1 MEKFFIIANC
11 EKDEGLKISRKA
23 EAYLKS
29 KGKMCTIGAEKSCER
44 DADNHYTDASAIPEG
59 VECVIVLGGDGTLLH
74 AARDVVDRQIPLLGI
89 NLGTLG
95 YLAEIDHS
103 NIESAL
109 NHLMLDEYTIEKRM
123 MLSGRVFHQG
133 ELMARDVALNHFH
146 GNRFHRIQPL
156 RRRAYRIP
164 GDEYSDHDTGSAAYP
179 EYEKRDLPGG

>member
-89 NLGTLG
+89 NLGTWDIWRRL
-95 YLAEIDHS
+95 
-103 NIESAL
+103 
-109 NHLMLDEYTIEKRM
+109 TIQI
-123 MLSGRVFHQG
+123 LS
-133 ELMARDVALNHFH
+133 
-146 GNRFHRIQPL
+146 QPEPPD
-156 RRRAYRIP
+156 A
-164 GDEYSDHDTGSAAYP
+164 G
-179 EYEKRDLPGG
+179 

>member
-1 MEKFFIIANC
+1 MENFFIIANC

-44 DADNHYTDASAIPEG
+44 DADNHYTDASTIPEG

-74 AARDVVDRQIPLLGI
+74 AARDVVDRQIPLMGI

-103 NIESAL
+103 SIESAL
-109 NHLMLDEYTIEKRM
+109 NHLMLISPLGKLGDGIGQHGHIIVHHPEPCGTQLIC
-123 MLSGRVFHQG
+123 LGHASGETASTAEILG
-133 ELMARDVALNHFH
+133 
-146 GNRFHRIQPL
+146 L
-156 RRRAYRIP
+156 RRI
-164 GDEYSDHDTGSAAYP
+164 DHTLLIA
-179 EYEKRDLPGG
+179 